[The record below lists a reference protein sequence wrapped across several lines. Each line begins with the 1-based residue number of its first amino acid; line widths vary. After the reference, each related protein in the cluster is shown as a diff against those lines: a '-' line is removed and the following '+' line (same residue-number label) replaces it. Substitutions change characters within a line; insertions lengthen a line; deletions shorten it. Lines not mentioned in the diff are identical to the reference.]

1 MVTRFKI
8 ESQVLDWAISNTDLS
23 DEQVSEKI
31 EKFKL
36 VKWKTGEIE
45 PTINQIQ
52 LFAKEFH
59 IPFGYL
65 FLKTPP
71 IENNVPLAFR
81 TIENRP
87 AKISRG
93 FQEVIQ
99 RMQTRQEW
107 MKDEVVDSGGTSLEI
122 VGKFVSERDASQ
134 IADFIRGTLNF
145 SDISRKRN
153 IDEFYKVL
161 KSAISKQNIMVMQD
175 GTVNG
180 NTHRNLSTDEVRAFV
195 LIDNY
200 APLIF
205 LNTRDAK
212 TAKIFSLLHEFV
224 HILRGSDEVLST
236 ERQTTEE
243 RFINKVVE
251 KVLMPEVE
259 FKKRFDLSTIDE
271 SARYFH
277 VSIYAAAI
285 RAKNLN
291 MISQD
296 ELQDIMKINHFIPQ
310 IDDKKDK
317 TKGNYY
323 NTAISKMDP
332 VFMKKVIG
340 SYNSRKTSTT
350 EAADLMGV
358 SLKSFKKFV
367 EKFQERY
374 N

>member
-8 ESQVLDWAISNTDLS
+8 DSQVLDWAISNTDLS